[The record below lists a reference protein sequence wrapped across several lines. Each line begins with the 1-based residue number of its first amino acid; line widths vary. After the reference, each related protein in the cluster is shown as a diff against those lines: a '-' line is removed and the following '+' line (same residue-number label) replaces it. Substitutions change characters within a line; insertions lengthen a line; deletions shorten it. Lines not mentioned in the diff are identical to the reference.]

1 MSDFTDIA
9 SIHRGSILVTNDG
22 SKYML
27 TALNDEN
34 KNVKY
39 PNIKFDKP
47 NIDFKEV
54 GKKVANTTLA
64 DVWSNVKHK
73 ANNLKKSANTA
84 GKDATNVTLHDL
96 ANGLRNAKD
105 KLSQKAED
113 FSKNARASFKVP
125 TVYLI
130 GVDNGEPI
138 NLSAEVE
145 GLLITSGEAT
155 DPHDVFVSGWLKYA
169 PQGLA
174 SLDRQYHENRLNR
187 YLQYIVQLYNTL
199 NEENGDGDKLKAL

>member
-64 DVWSNVKHK
+64 DVWSSVKHK
-73 ANNLKKSANTA
+73 ANDLKKSANTA

-145 GLLITSGEAT
+145 GLLITSGKAT
-155 DPHDVFVSGWLKYA
+155 NPHDVFVSGWLKYA

-174 SLDRQYHENRLNR
+174 SLDSQYHEKRLNR
-187 YLQYIVQLYNTL
+187 YLQYIVRLYNTL

>member
-22 SKYML
+22 RKYML
-27 TALNDEN
+27 TALNDKN

-64 DVWSNVKHK
+64 DIWSNVKHK
-73 ANNLKKSANTA
+73 ANDLKKSANTA
-84 GKDATNVTLHDL
+84 GTDATNVTLHDL

-113 FSKNARASFKVP
+113 FSRNARASFKVP

-145 GLLITSGEAT
+145 GLLITSGKAT

-174 SLDRQYHENRLNR
+174 SLDSQYHEKCLNR

>member
-22 SKYML
+22 RKYML
-27 TALNDEN
+27 TALNDKN

-64 DVWSNVKHK
+64 DIWSNVKHK
-73 ANNLKKSANTA
+73 ANDLKKSANTA
-84 GKDATNVTLHDL
+84 GTDATNVTLHDL

-113 FSKNARASFKVP
+113 FSRNARASFKVP

-145 GLLITSGEAT
+145 GLLITSGKAT

-174 SLDRQYHENRLNR
+174 SLDSQYHEKRLNR

>member
-1 MSDFTDIA
+1 MNDFTDIA

-22 SKYML
+22 RKYML
-27 TALNDEN
+27 TALNDKN

-64 DVWSNVKHK
+64 DIWSNVKHK
-73 ANNLKKSANTA
+73 ANDLKKSANTA
-84 GKDATNVTLHDL
+84 GTDATNVTLHDL

-113 FSKNARASFKVP
+113 FSRNARASFKVP

-145 GLLITSGEAT
+145 GLLITSGKAT

-174 SLDRQYHENRLNR
+174 SLDRQYHEKRLNR